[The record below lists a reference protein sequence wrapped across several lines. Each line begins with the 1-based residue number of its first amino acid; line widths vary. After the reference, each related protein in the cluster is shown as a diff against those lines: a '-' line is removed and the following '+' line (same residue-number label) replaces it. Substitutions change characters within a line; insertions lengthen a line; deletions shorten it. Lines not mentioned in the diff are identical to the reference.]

1 LNFFGFFVVVFF
13 SNIIIYIIINK
24 NIWVGPPQLTGLSSA
39 RRRVGLGRSWPNISF
54 FFSFCGSGPTHTFG
68 LGHNRPDP
76 SPLFTHEQ
84 WDVNYNSRS
93 LFIQQTKGEEEENDD
108 EEKEEGH
115 LVRWWSGY
123 GLGSAGVSGGV
134 D

>member
-1 LNFFGFFVVVFF
+1 
-13 SNIIIYIIINK
+13 
-24 NIWVGPPQLTGLSSA
+24 
-39 RRRVGLGRSWPNISF
+39 
-54 FFSFCGSGPTHTFG
+54 
-68 LGHNRPDP
+68 
-76 SPLFTHEQ
+76 
-84 WDVNYNSRS
+84 VNYNSRS

-115 LVRWWSGY
+115 LVRLWSGY

>member
-1 LNFFGFFVVVFF
+1 LIFYFFWIFCCFF

-24 NIWVGPPQLTGLSSA
+24 NIWVRPPQLTRLSSA
-39 RRRVGLGRSWPNISF
+39 RRRVGLGRSRPNISF
-54 FFSFCGSGPTHTFG
+54 FFSFCGSGLTHTFG
-68 LGHNRPDP
+68 LGHNRPYP
-76 SPLFTHEQ
+76 SPLLTHEQ

-93 LFIQQTKGEEEENDD
+93 LFIQQTKGEEEDED

-115 LVRWWSGY
+115 LVRWWSGC
-123 GLGSAGVSGGV
+123 GLGSAGGSGGV